1 MMFQSKTLFENR
13 NVIGNKL
20 VPLLLLFK
28 FDTTPNLLIRKL
40 LGAWCFG
47 GKRRPGGQSKTL
59 RKSYLDLLRKL
70 QFDTND
76 TTDSALCGSHGTL
89 RNILELIC
97 NEPVDFNL
105 RLYHGLNGD
114 VREGVAYRSR

>member
-76 TTDSALCGSHGTL
+76 TTDSGRRGNVWNLQTF
-89 RNILELIC
+89 LEFFEFVFLVSEEC
-97 NEPVDFNL
+97 VSK
-105 RLYHGLNGD
+105 RLHEN
-114 VREGVAYRSR
+114 